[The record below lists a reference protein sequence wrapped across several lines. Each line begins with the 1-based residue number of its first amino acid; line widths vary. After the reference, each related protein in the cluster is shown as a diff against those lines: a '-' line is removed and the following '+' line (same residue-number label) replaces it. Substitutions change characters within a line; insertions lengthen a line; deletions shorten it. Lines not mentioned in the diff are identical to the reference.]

1 MAVLLDERE
10 HTDRYRASHPSD
22 KRATANVVGCDPAV

>member
-1 MAVLLDERE
+1 MSAGIPIVI
-10 HTDRYRASHPSD
+10 APSHPSD